1 MHDRFITLTY
11 YLVLIIKLQVREAD
25 YSKLTETKVTLVITF
40 FKLEKKKMEDGWILI
55 RHYKN
60 QSIKQNLHGAFITLT
75 YYLVLMMKLQ
85 VRGVDYLKLAETKVT
100 SVITF
105 FKLEKMKMNFV

>member
-55 RHYKN
+55 RH
-60 QSIKQNLHGAFITLT
+60 
-75 YYLVLMMKLQ
+75 
-85 VRGVDYLKLAETKVT
+85 
-100 SVITF
+100 
-105 FKLEKMKMNFV
+105 

>member
-1 MHDRFITLTY
+1 MHD
-11 YLVLIIKLQVREAD
+11 
-25 YSKLTETKVTLVITF
+25 
-40 FKLEKKKMEDGWILI
+40 
-55 RHYKN
+55 
-60 QSIKQNLHGAFITLT
+60 AFITLT

>member
-1 MHDRFITLTY
+1 MFHQKVSVIVPYLM
-11 YLVLIIKLQVREAD
+11 LVLIHV
-25 YSKLTETKVTLVITF
+25 
-40 FKLEKKKMEDGWILI
+40 LI